1 MAIAYRNPYLC
12 QMHKAGYINII
23 GSPNVGKS
31 TLTNAILGQKLA
43 ITTAKAQTTRHRIL
57 GMLNTDEYQM
67 ILSDT
72 PGIIEPAYK
81 LQESMMEAMQSVFS
95 DADVLIYMVEIGE
108 KSGKNEAIVK
118 RLAKTSM
125 PVFLVINKIDIGN
138 QTMLDET
145 IDAWKAQLP
154 NATVRSIS
162 ALEKFQIDGLIEEIV
177 TLLPEHPPYFPK
189 DQLTDRSERFVV
201 NEVIREKI
209 LVLYDKEIPYSVEVE
224 TESFKPSEDIIRI
237 RSIIYV
243 ERDSQKGIIIG
254 HKGSSL
260 KKVGT
265 MARKELEQFFNN
277 KIHLE
282 LYVKVHK
289 DWRSKPNMLKRFG
302 Y

>member
-145 IDAWKAQLP
+145 IDAWKTQLP

-162 ALEKFQIDGLIEEIV
+162 ALENFQIDGLIEEIV

-265 MARKELEQFFNN
+265 MARKELEQFFNQ

-289 DWRSKPNMLKRFG
+289 DWRSKPNMLKHFG

>member
-57 GMLNTDEYQM
+57 GMLNTNEYQM

-108 KSGKNEAIVK
+108 KSGKNETIVK
-118 RLAKTSM
+118 RLAKTSK

-138 QTMLDET
+138 QAMLDET
-145 IDAWKAQLP
+145 IDAWKSQLP
-154 NATVRSIS
+154 NAVVRSVS

-177 TLLPEHPPYFPK
+177 ALLPEHPPYFPK

-224 TESFKPSEDIIRI
+224 TESFKPSENIIRI

-243 ERDSQKGIIIG
+243 ERNSQKGIIIG

-265 MARKELEQFFNN
+265 MARKELEQFFNQ

-282 LYVKVHK
+282 LFVKVHK